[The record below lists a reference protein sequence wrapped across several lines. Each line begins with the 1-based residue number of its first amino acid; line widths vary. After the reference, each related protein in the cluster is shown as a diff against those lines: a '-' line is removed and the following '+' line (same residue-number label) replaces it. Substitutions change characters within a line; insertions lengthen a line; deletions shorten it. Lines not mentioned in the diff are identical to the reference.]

1 MTLSED
7 LNTAA
12 MKYAE
17 HIASLGQMMHD
28 PNLNALG
35 HGENIYWAWSS
46 TGTEI
51 NYGKAVEAWYNEIN
65 DPGYDFSNPGWT
77 PGAGHFTQVR
87 FKIFKMILTKSKLE
101 YFIRLYGKHQLN
113 LEWDMLLLMME
124 AFMLSPG
131 NVRQIDSAFKIISDM
146 FLLETTWVNL
156 LTMFQ
161 ICSIKRLSNDSLT
174 FYGEMFTG

>member
-1 MTLSED
+1 MTLSEE

-12 MKYAE
+12 MEYAE

-65 DPGYDFSNPGWT
+65 DPGYDFSNPGWQ

-87 FKIFKMILTKSKLE
+87 FKSSK
-101 YFIRLYGKHQLN
+101 
-113 LEWDMLLLMME
+113 
-124 AFMLSPG
+124 
-131 NVRQIDSAFKIISDM
+131 
-146 FLLETTWVNL
+146 
-156 LTMFQ
+156 
-161 ICSIKRLSNDSLT
+161 
-174 FYGEMFTG
+174 